1 MFRPTLVRTFILWAA
16 LAAASTTVLA
26 QSAAAPVDSGALLYR
41 GLTYGSQATFS
52 PVTMLLNVGFEDFL
66 GSGNN
71 RKLGDF
77 PFRRAA
83 GGVWDG
89 LIHPIKSVERYGG
102 WRPWV
107 TSEILPFEFSFSAG
121 WVPNYATHLVTG
133 SLQTRM
139 LSEWYRAHDVPAPRV
154 MGSLTFLA
162 ASFLHETVQFPHQ
175 TRGSATSVADL
186 YVFDL
191 SAAVLGHVGGM
202 VPFFVNRLQAANWAP
217 MGSVVMPGG
226 EATNLGDYWI
236 YKIPL
241 PLKTKTRLFV
251 RSGYG
256 SQLGFSHPLRD
267 GLAFSMAFGEDTD
280 TRTINPVTLDESVTV
295 VHSLWASVDRN
306 NSLLVSLGVSGRRE
320 DRVTVNV
327 YPGVLRGRASGL
339 GLWLVADA
347 GGRTRIGVAHRSALG
362 LGIGRTIRGR

>member
-1 MFRPTLVRTFILWAA
+1 MLGAS
-16 LAAASTTVLA
+16 LAVISATGLA
-26 QSAAAPVDSGALLYR
+26 QSPATSADTSALLYQGR
-41 GLTYGSQATFS
+41 TDGSQATFS
-52 PVTMLLNVGFEDFL
+52 PATMLLNVGFEDFL
-66 GSGNN
+66 GSGND
-71 RKLGDF
+71 RRLGAF

-89 LIHPIKSVERYGG
+89 LMHPIRSVERYGG
-102 WRPWV
+102 WRPWI
-107 TSEILPFEFSFSAG
+107 TSEILPLELSLSAG

-133 SLQTRM
+133 ALQSRM
-139 LSEWYRAHDVPAPRV
+139 LGEWYRAHHVPAPRV
-154 MGSLTFLA
+154 AGSLTFLA
-162 ASFLHETVQFPHQ
+162 ASFLHETVQFPHA

-202 VPFFVNRLQAANWAP
+202 VPFLVNRLQAANWAP
-217 MGSVVMPGG
+217 MASVVAPGG

-241 PLKTKTRLFV
+241 PFRTQTRLFA
-251 RSGYG
+251 RIGYG
-256 SQLGFSHPLRD
+256 SQLGVTHPLRD

-280 TRTINPVTLDESVTV
+280 TRTIDPVTLDESVSV
-295 VHSLWASVDRN
+295 VHSMWASIDRN
-306 NSLLVSLGVSGRRE
+306 NSLLVSLGLSGRRE
-320 DRVTVNV
+320 DRVTLNV

-347 GGRTRIGVAHRSALG
+347 SGRTRVGVAHRSALG
-362 LGIGRTIRGR
+362 LGIGQTVRGH